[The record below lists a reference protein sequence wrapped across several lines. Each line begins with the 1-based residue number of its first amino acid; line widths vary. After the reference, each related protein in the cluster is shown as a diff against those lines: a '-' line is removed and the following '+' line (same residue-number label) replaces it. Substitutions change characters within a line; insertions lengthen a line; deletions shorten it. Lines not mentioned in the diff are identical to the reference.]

1 MKQSIGNIIKLKDI
15 SSFDLITGMDKTEL
29 LQLCEFMQQ
38 AEIESCD
45 WLMAGTNRVFV
56 VRMVLDGRE
65 VESIYKPRKGE
76 APLWDFP
83 DGTLYKREYAA
94 FLLSLEMGWY
104 FVPPTI
110 IRQGPYGIG
119 SIQYKVEIPKGTRGF
134 IDRIV
139 DASVLKKVVLFDYL
153 VNNADRKI
161 SHLLKDTDDQLWI
174 VDHGLTFNSVP
185 KLRTVFW
192 DFSGQEIPEK
202 MVADVQT
209 LHGKLIQDV
218 DLQDELIQLLDEEEI
233 KALDFRI
240 RHIIKEAVFPN
251 PTSRWSMPYPWY

>member
-1 MKQSIGNIIKLKDI
+1 
-15 SSFDLITGMDKTEL
+15 MDKLEL
-29 LQLCEFMQQ
+29 LRLSDFMQQ

-45 WLMAGTNRVFV
+45 WLMAGSNRVFV
-56 VRMVLDGRE
+56 VKMVLNGQE
-65 VESIYKPRKGE
+65 VKSIYKPRKGE

-94 FLLSLEMGWY
+94 FLVSLEMGWY

-119 SIQYKVEIPKGTRGF
+119 SMQYRVEISKGTRGS

-139 DASVLKKVVLFDYL
+139 DVSVLKKIVLFDYL

-161 SHLLKDTDDQLWI
+161 SHLLKDTDDRLWI

-192 DFSGQEIPEK
+192 DYAGQKIPEE

-209 LHGKLIQDV
+209 LRGKLKRGG
-218 DLQDELIQLLDEEEI
+218 DLRHKLIQLLDKEEI
-233 KALDFRI
+233 EALDFRVRQI
-240 RHIIKEAVFPN
+240 LEEAAFPS
-251 PTSRWSMPYPWY
+251 PTSRWSVPYPWY